1 MMQTH
6 PIDLIREQLALVS
19 FRFGQGLMGLATAL
33 ALIGLMWVSSLRP
46 ADAAGPQ
53 LGPDFSASAP
63 DFSASAPDFSA
74 SATVEGHLGVAALR
88 LNGAGLAQA
97 GAVAASAS
105 VCRLEIDLQSE
116 APLAADCDSG
126 PVRTQ

>member
-6 PIDLIREQLALVS
+6 PIDLVREQLALVS

-53 LGPDFSASAP
+53 LGP

>member
-53 LGPDFSASAP
+53 LGP

>member
-6 PIDLIREQLALVS
+6 PIDLIREQLALAS
-19 FRFGQGLMGLATAL
+19 LRFGQGLMGLASAL
-33 ALIGLMWVSSLRP
+33 ALVGLMWVSSLRP

-53 LGPDFSASAP
+53 LGP

>member
-53 LGPDFSASAP
+53 LG
-63 DFSASAPDFSA
+63 PDFSA